1 MQDLFN
7 IILPV
12 FLVIGVGYAG
22 TRGGYMSRDQID
34 GLMKYTQN
42 FAIPCLLFTAIARLD
57 LSQSFDWRLLTS
69 FYVGAGTSFV
79 LAMLGTRFLFK
90 RGAVDSVA
98 IGFIGLFSNSVL
110 LGLAITERAYG
121 VEALASNF
129 AIVSIHAPFCYF
141 LGITVMEVV
150 RGRASGSGQGL
161 GRTALNIGNA
171 MFRNALV
178 VALALGFIVN
188 LTGLVMPEPAQVALD
203 LIARTALPAALFGLG
218 GVLVRYRLDGDLRVM
233 GYVLSMSLIV
243 HPALVITLGTALGLS
258 DGALRSAVVTAAMA
272 PGINTYL
279 FASIY
284 GVGQKV
290 AASSVLIGTA
300 ASILTVWGW
309 LQLLP

>member
-12 FLVIGVGYAG
+12 FLVIGIGYIG
-22 TRGGYMSRDQID
+22 TRRGYMSSDQID

-57 LSQSFDWRLLTS
+57 LGQSFDWRLLLA
-69 FYVGAGTSFV
+69 FYVGAGTSFT
-79 LAMLGTRFLFK
+79 LAALGTRSLFK
-90 RGAVDSVA
+90 RAGMDSVA

-121 VEALASNF
+121 AEALAANF

-150 RGRASGSGQGL
+150 RGRGQGV
-161 GRTALNIGNA
+161 GRMAVNVGNA

-178 VALALGFIVN
+178 VALALGFVVN
-188 LTGLVMPEPAQVALD
+188 LTSFAVPEPAQVALD

-218 GVLVRYRLDGDLRVM
+218 GVLVRYKLAGDLRVIA
-233 GYVLSMSLIV
+233 YVLSMSLV
-243 HPALVITLGTALGLS
+243 LHPAIVITLGTVLNLGEA
-258 DGALRSAVVTAAMA
+258 ALRSAVITAAMA

-279 FASIY
+279 FASMY
-284 GVGQKV
+284 GVGQRV
-290 AASSVLIGTA
+290 AASSVLIGTVI
-300 ASILTVWGW
+300 SIFTVWIW
-309 LQLLP
+309 LQILP